1 MISPEASTLITLIF
15 YALASIV
22 GLAGMIMRS
31 PLWRRLGCW
40 LAMAGFICQTL
51 MLAMGFHK
59 AARRSEPGRVSAD
72 AGLVCAALRSGR
84 LVQAAPGNSPAVCR
98 APWA

>member
-40 LAMAGFICQTL
+40 LAMAGFI
-51 MLAMGFHK
+51 
-59 AARRSEPGRVSAD
+59 
-72 AGLVCAALRSGR
+72 
-84 LVQAAPGNSPAVCR
+84 
-98 APWA
+98 

>member
-59 AARRSEPGRVSAD
+59 ALPG
-72 AGLVCAALRSGR
+72 GLSLGA
-84 LVQAAPGNSPAVCR
+84 
-98 APWA
+98 